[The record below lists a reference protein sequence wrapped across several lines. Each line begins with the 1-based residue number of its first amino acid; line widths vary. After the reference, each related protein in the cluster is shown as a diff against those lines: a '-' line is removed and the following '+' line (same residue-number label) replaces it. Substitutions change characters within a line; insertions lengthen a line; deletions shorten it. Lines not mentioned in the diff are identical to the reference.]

1 MNGNYNLV
9 HDKWKLNP
17 VYFLHSWLVRIC
29 GFEWI
34 CPTNNFC
41 IYTDSSSTYRKS
53 SSVQLVRAWIV
64 NFAKVIDN
72 NCYCGDKESIA
83 LVVCKPNSELN
94 QLHDP
99 VASLFETIAGVDIRR
114 CW

>member
-1 MNGNYNLV
+1 M
-9 HDKWKLNP
+9 
-17 VYFLHSWLVRIC
+17 
-29 GFEWI
+29 
-34 CPTNNFC
+34 
-41 IYTDSSSTYRKS
+41 
-53 SSVQLVRAWIV
+53 

-114 CW
+114 C